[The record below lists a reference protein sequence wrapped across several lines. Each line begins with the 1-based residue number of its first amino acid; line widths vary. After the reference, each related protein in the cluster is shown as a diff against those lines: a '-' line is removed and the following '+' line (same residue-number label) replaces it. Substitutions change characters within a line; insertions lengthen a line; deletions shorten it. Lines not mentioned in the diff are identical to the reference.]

1 MASLSAPCNKRAT
14 PVSRWFR
21 HYIYV
26 LKGLNRVCLMLT
38 VILPARLSIPL
49 RAGAA
54 DRRRWHTRSCTAS
67 TSHRDHWISCPRTQS
82 TAVPIVRH
90 GDANGRIV
98 KCSRY
103 CLLARESWRPAAQ
116 CFARPPGK
124 SASRERSSG
133 DGPRGPSGRRSPY
146 YPLTN
151 GGNERA
157 RPSDRRGS
165 QAHFGPGAGCQV
177 SFVEAFD
184 LQRYAFHRFRPE
196 LISGS
201 SDQSLPE
208 HNWERLWDCGS

>member
-1 MASLSAPCNKRAT
+1 MPDVDSDP
-14 PVSRWFR
+14 
-21 HYIYV
+21 
-26 LKGLNRVCLMLT
+26 
-38 VILPARLSIPL
+38 
-49 RAGAA
+49 
-54 DRRRWHTRSCTAS
+54 AS
-67 TSHRDHWISCPRTQS
+67 TSINPAPRRCCGSAALAHPVLHGQRTTPGSLDFVPPNKS
-82 TAVPIVRH
+82 TAVPIIRH

-103 CLLARESWRPAAQ
+103 CLLARESWRQAAQ